1 MVGWGGLAAASYPG
15 GYGASIGAG
24 RASAACGT
32 LAAVACLDYL
42 MSLRLYVE
50 SPLSAEL
57 EFTLPEDA
65 ARHVQVRR
73 LQPGDD
79 LRLFDGAGGE
89 WHAQVTRMGK
99 RDVDVRVGVHEAV
112 DRELLFDLE
121 IALGM
126 PTNERM
132 DALIEK
138 ATELGVAAI
147 QPLQT
152 ERSVLRLDGDRAA
165 RRVAHWQAVAVG
177 ASEQSGRTRVPFVA
191 PVTSL
196 SAWLTTQSDLAAHT
210 GRFVMSTGTAPS
222 LPKAIGETK
231 GGRWLALS
239 GPEGGLTA
247 DEEVAAVE
255 RGFTRVS
262 LGGLILRA
270 DTAPLAWLA
279 QMAVLLSPAA

>member
-1 MVGWGGLAAASYPG
+1 
-15 GYGASIGAG
+15 
-24 RASAACGT
+24 
-32 LAAVACLDYL
+32 
-42 MSLRLYVE
+42 MSLRLFIE
-50 SPLSAEL
+50 SPLSADL
-57 EFTLPEDA
+57 QFALPEDA

-89 WHAQVTRMGK
+89 WRARVTRMGK
-99 RDVDVRVGVHEAV
+99 RDVDVHVEAHEAV
-112 DRELLFDLE
+112 ERELPFDLE

-177 ASEQSGRTRVPFVA
+177 AAEQSGRTRVPVVA
-191 PVTSL
+191 TVRPVA
-196 SAWLTTQSDLAAHT
+196 AWLAAQPEAASHA
-210 GRFVMSTGTAPS
+210 GRFVMSTGSAPALARAVS
-222 LPKAIGETK
+222 AASFAPRGQ
-231 GGRWLALS
+231 WLALS

-247 DEEVAAVE
+247 DEEAAAVA
-255 RGFTRVS
+255 RGFTRIS
-262 LGGLILRA
+262 LGSLVLRA

-279 QMAVLLSPAA
+279 QMAVLLSRAS

>member
-1 MVGWGGLAAASYPG
+1 
-15 GYGASIGAG
+15 
-24 RASAACGT
+24 
-32 LAAVACLDYL
+32 
-42 MSLRLYVE
+42 MSLRLFVE
-50 SPLSAEL
+50 SPLSADL
-57 EFTLPEDA
+57 EFALPEDA

-89 WHAQVTRMGK
+89 WRAQVTRMGK
-99 RDVDVRVGVHEAV
+99 RDVDVRVGAHEGV
-112 DRELLFDLE
+112 DRELPFELE

-152 ERSVLRLDGDRAA
+152 ERSVLRLDGERAA
-165 RRVAHWQAVAVG
+165 RRVAHWQAVAVA
-177 ASEQSGRTRVPFVA
+177 ASEQSGRTRVPVVA
-191 PVTSL
+191 PVR
-196 SAWLTTQSDLAAHT
+196 SAAAWLAAHGDAAYA
-210 GRFVMSTGTAPS
+210 GRFVMSTGTAPP
-222 LPKAIGETK
+222 LPQAVVAAP
-231 GGRWLALS
+231 GGRWLAFS

-247 DEEVAAVE
+247 DEEAAAVA
-255 RGFTRVS
+255 RGFTRIS

-279 QMAVLLSPAA
+279 QMAVLLTPRA

>member
-1 MVGWGGLAAASYPG
+1 
-15 GYGASIGAG
+15 
-24 RASAACGT
+24 
-32 LAAVACLDYL
+32 

-50 SPLSAEL
+50 SPLSAAL

-65 ARHVQVRR
+65 ARHAQVRR
-73 LQPGDD
+73 LQPGDE
-79 LRLFDGAGGE
+79 LRLFDGRGGE
-89 WHAQVTRMGK
+89 WSAQVTRMGK
-99 RDVDVRVGVHEAV
+99 RDVDVCVGAHVAV
-112 DRELLFDLE
+112 SRELPFDLE

-152 ERSVLRLDGDRAA
+152 ERSVLRLEGERAA

-177 ASEQSGRTRVPFVA
+177 ASEQSGRTRVPAVA
-191 PVTSL
+191 PVRGVA
-196 SAWLTTQSDLAAHT
+196 AWLATQAEAAPPA
-210 GRFVMSTGTAPS
+210 GRFVMSTGTAPP
-222 LPKAIGETK
+222 LRDVATGAPH
-231 GGRWLALS
+231 GRWLAFS
-239 GPEGGLTA
+239 GPEGGLTP
-247 DEEVAAVE
+247 DEEAAAVE
-255 RGFTRVS
+255 RGFARVS

-279 QMAVLLSPAA
+279 QMAVLLARGQ

>member
-1 MVGWGGLAAASYPG
+1 
-15 GYGASIGAG
+15 
-24 RASAACGT
+24 
-32 LAAVACLDYL
+32 
-42 MSLRLYVE
+42 MSLRLHVE
-50 SPLSAEL
+50 SPLSADL
-57 EFTLPEDA
+57 EFGLPEDA

-73 LQPGDD
+73 LQPGDE
-79 LRLFDGAGGE
+79 LRLFDGRGGE
-89 WHAQVTRMGK
+89 WLARVTRMGK
-99 RDVDVRVGVHEAV
+99 RDVDVRVGTHEAV
-112 DRELLFDLE
+112 DRELPFELE

-177 ASEQSGRTRVPFVA
+177 ASEQSGRIRVPVVA
-191 PVTSL
+191 PVRSL
-196 SAWLTTQSDLAAHT
+196 AAWLASPLLEAGYA
-210 GRFVMSTGTAPS
+210 GRFVMSTGSASALSAAVAPV
-222 LPKAIGETK
+222 PAPA
-231 GGRWLALS
+231 GRWLALS
-239 GPEGGLTA
+239 GPEGGLNA
-247 DEEVAAVE
+247 DEEAAAVA
-255 RGFTRVS
+255 RGFTRIS

-279 QMAVLLSPAA
+279 QMAVLLRV

>member
-1 MVGWGGLAAASYPG
+1 
-15 GYGASIGAG
+15 
-24 RASAACGT
+24 
-32 LAAVACLDYL
+32 

-50 SPLSAEL
+50 TPLSAGL
-57 EFTLPEDA
+57 EFALPDDA

-79 LRLFDGAGGE
+79 LRLFDGTGGE
-89 WHAQVTRMGK
+89 WQARVTRMGK
-99 RDVDVRVGVHEAV
+99 RDVDVRVGSHEAV
-112 DRELLFDLE
+112 DRELPFELE

-132 DALIEK
+132 DALVEK

-152 ERSVLRLDGDRAA
+152 ERSVLRLDGERAA

-177 ASEQSGRTRVPFVA
+177 ASEQSGRTRVPLIA
-191 PVTSL
+191 PVRSVG
-196 SAWLTTQSDLAAHT
+196 AWLAAQPDPAPHA
-210 GRFVMSTGTAPS
+210 GRFVMSTGSAPPLSRAVTAAPH
-222 LPKAIGETK
+222 
-231 GGRWLALS
+231 GRWLALS

-247 DEEVAAVE
+247 DEEAAAVA
-255 RGFTRVS
+255 RGFTRIS

-279 QMAVLLSPAA
+279 QMAVMFSARA